1 MKKSFIAL
9 FVLSIFPYA
18 LLADPLPLNPYDKDN
33 TKIKAPVYSR
43 LRPFYYPQKDKDG
56 AYILAEATTY
66 NEGTNYYIID
76 GHLYMEF
83 ISFFLYIPSTK
94 TLPKP
99 EIIDFW
105 VDGEK
110 YLDFRKQTLDK
121 FRVHPNDGENYSIS
135 CGKDKSVK
143 FTKKI
148 IPSTLGAESSS
159 YYQVTWMDHDVE
171 YPFTLEECPVDIDHM
186 TEKYFSYCDNNILY
200 YDRSEFYLQDGK
212 PKWKAG
218 IFFCDLK
225 NRTRGIYASTINHTY
240 PHNPMGIPGTDW
252 IIYAKQFDDGEHKD
266 QITNQLVVRK
276 KLTQEQADIA
286 VKEYQEWKKSLQ
298 QEQTKK

>member
-1 MKKSFIAL
+1 MKKLFIAL

-18 LLADPLPLNPYDKDN
+18 LLADPLPLNQYDKD
-33 TKIKAPVYSR
+33 TKKIKTPASSR
-43 LRPFYYPQKDKDG
+43 YRPFYYPQKDKDS
-56 AYILAEATTY
+56 AFVLAEATEY
-66 NEGTNYYIID
+66 DEGTNYYIID

-83 ISFFLYIPSTK
+83 INFFLYIPSTK

-148 IPSTLGAESSS
+148 IPSTLGGESSS

-200 YDRSEFYLQDGK
+200 YDRSEFYKQDGK

-252 IIYAKQFDDGEHKD
+252 IIYTKQFDDGEHQD